1 MSFKDLTHFTL
12 ALAGTQVYA
21 ASWNSMGAWAEHTR
35 QRHKA
40 AAKRCD
46 FAGKIIGT
54 QFGTYGKCRNARS
67 KWSFEIAL
75 NMFGKIIELH
85 VFWIVFSL
93 AFFDVQ
99 FSEGRS

>member
-1 MSFKDLTHFTL
+1 MKKLMSFKDLTHFTL

-54 QFGTYGKCRNARS
+54 QFGTYGKSEMPEVNG
-67 KWSFEIAL
+67 AL
-75 NMFGKIIELH
+75 KL
-85 VFWIVFSL
+85 L
-93 AFFDVQ
+93 
-99 FSEGRS
+99 